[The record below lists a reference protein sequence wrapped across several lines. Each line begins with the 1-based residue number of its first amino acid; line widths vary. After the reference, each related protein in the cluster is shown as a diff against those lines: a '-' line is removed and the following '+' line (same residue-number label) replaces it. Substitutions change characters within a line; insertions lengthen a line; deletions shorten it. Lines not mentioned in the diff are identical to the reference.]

1 MLEVGVIIIAIA
13 YMVMAAIKLT
23 ERIEKVNRQK
33 LLESQW
39 EEFNNILDEDEED
52 GAEEKK

>member
-13 YMVMAAIKLT
+13 YMVMAAIALT
-23 ERIEKVNRQK
+23 ERIEKINRQK

-39 EEFNNILDEDEED
+39 EEFNNILDEEED

>member
-13 YMVMAAIKLT
+13 YMVMAAIALT
-23 ERIEKVNRQK
+23 ERIEKINRQK

>member
-13 YMVMAAIKLT
+13 YMVMAAIALT

>member
-13 YMVMAAIKLT
+13 YMVMAAIALT
-23 ERIEKVNRQK
+23 ERIEKMNRQK

-39 EEFNNILDEDEED
+39 EEFNNILDEED

>member
-13 YMVMAAIKLT
+13 YIVMAAIALT
-23 ERIEKVNRQK
+23 DRIEKVNRQK

>member
-1 MLEVGVIIIAIA
+1 MLEVGGIIIAIA

-39 EEFNNILDEDEED
+39 EEFNNILDEYEED

>member
-13 YMVMAAIKLT
+13 YMVMAAIALT

-52 GAEEKK
+52 GTEEKK